1 MKDLVGCIVTYK
13 PNVGHLKLLID
24 KLNKKDIYAT
34 LFDNIPV
41 NGLNSQIVNAD
52 RRISFG

>member
-1 MKDLVGCIVTYK
+1 M
-13 PNVGHLKLLID
+13 ID